1 VVLALV
7 IVVCIGGLA
16 GQAQTFAVGSH
27 VEALPY
33 GSNWYPCVVTRG
45 APNYGVKCTNIDGT
59 SSDFSVMATR
69 LRADSGQAAAAMAER
84 WAKRFMP
91 GSHVEAAPYGEQ
103 NGYHSC
109 TVLSVTGSGATVGIY
124 HLKCD
129 MGYETGPANVDVG
142 AIDFIRAA
150 AQPAASMPA
159 RGGVAAGAGQ
169 VQTPVQGAGGAVAQG
184 VYECW
189 SSGQANFML
198 NFSITGAHQYSGANG
213 GSGSFAFD
221 AASKRIAFKGGSLEG
236 AMPAGF
242 YTIYYAP
249 QGRPTVS
256 FRNPS
261 GNEAA
266 FCQKR

>member
-1 VVLALV
+1 
-7 IVVCIGGLA
+7 
-16 GQAQTFAVGSH
+16 
-27 VEALPY
+27 
-33 GSNWYPCVVTRG
+33 
-45 APNYGVKCTNIDGT
+45 
-59 SSDFSVMATR
+59 MATR

>member
-1 VVLALV
+1 MGAP
-7 IVVCIGGLA
+7 A
-16 GQAQTFAVGSH
+16 TQAQSFRVGDH

-33 GSNWYPCVVTRG
+33 GTNWYPCVVTRG

-69 LRADSGQAAAAMAER
+69 LRADSGQAAAAMADR

-109 TVLSVTGSGATVGIY
+109 TVLSVTGNGAMVGIY

-129 MGYETGPANVDVG
+129 MGYETGPAAVDVG
-142 AIDFIRAA
+142 AIDYIRAA
-150 AQPAASMPA
+150 THGEASAPAK
-159 RGGVAAGAGQ
+159 GGPAAGAGQ
-169 VQTPVQGAGGAVAQG
+169 VQPSALGAGGAVAQG
-184 VYECW
+184 TYECW

-198 NFSITGAHQYSGANG
+198 NFSVTGAHQYSGANG
-213 GSGSFAFD
+213 RGGSFAFD
-221 AASKRIAFKGGSLEG
+221 ASSQRITFKDGSLAG
-236 AMPAGF
+236 AMPEGF
-242 YTIYYAP
+242 YSIYYAP

-256 FRNPS
+256 FRNAS

-266 FCQKR
+266 FCQKK